1 MIALAS
7 ASWGIMTD
15 IAAERPS
22 RLRRALDAVERAGN
36 RLPDPV
42 TLFVVSIAILMAV
55 SALLAAAGT
64 GALNPAD
71 GKPIAAV
78 SLLHPD
84 QLRRLFTELPQIFT
98 GFPPLGIVLI
108 MMIGVAVAERAGL
121 FAAALS
127 GLVRIVPKPLLT
139 FTIVFAGCQASIAS
153 DAGYVVLIPLAGA
166 VFAASGRHPLAGLS
180 AGFAGVAGGFTAN
193 LSITTLDGLL
203 SGLTQAAAQL
213 IDKTY
218 VVEITSNWYLMMA
231 LMPVLSIAG
240 TLICERIVEPR
251 LNAGPQWIDL
261 APAGD
266 DPARGARERR
276 GLRWAGL
283 TLLAFIGLV
292 AFLAWEPGSALRDPV
307 DGDFDPLLRGLIAV
321 LFLAFLLIGLAYGI
335 AAGTIRSDRDAVQ
348 MASKGMAE
356 MGSYLVLAFF
366 AAVFV
371 TLFGWSNLGALMAI
385 SGAEF
390 LKSAGAGG
398 LPILIMVILIAMG
411 TDLLVG
417 SASAKWAILAPVMVP
432 MLMLLGISPEAT
444 QAAYRLG
451 DSTTNMITPFM
462 TYFPLILIMA
472 QRYRP
477 DFGIGSMIA
486 LMLPYTIAFF
496 FASTALFTAWY
507 LFDIPLGPGIE
518 RTYTP
523 GQHAP

>member
-1 MIALAS
+1 MVKLA
-7 ASWGIMTD
+7 TD
-15 IAAERPS
+15 RPG
-22 RLRRALDAVERAGN
+22 RLRRTLDAVERAGN

-42 TLFVVSIAILMAV
+42 TLFVISIAILMVA
-55 SALLAAAGT
+55 SALLAAAGV
-64 GALNPAD
+64 GAFNPAD

-78 SLLHPD
+78 SLLAPD

-98 GFPPLGIVLI
+98 SFPPLGIVLI
-108 MMIGVAVAERAGL
+108 MMIGVGVAERAGL
-121 FAAALS
+121 FAAALG
-127 GLVRIVPKPLLT
+127 GLVRAVPKPLLT

-153 DAGYVVLIPLAGA
+153 DSGYVVLIPLAGA
-166 VFAASGRHPLAGLS
+166 IFAASGRHPVAGIS
-180 AGFAGVAGGFTAN
+180 AAFAGVAGGFTAN
-193 LSITTLDGLL
+193 FSITTLDGLL

-218 VVEITSNWYLMMA
+218 TVDITSNWYLMMA
-231 LMPVLSIAG
+231 LVPVLSIAG
-240 TLICERIVEPR
+240 TLVCERIVEPR
-251 LNAGPQWIDL
+251 LNAGPKWVDL
-261 APAGD
+261 APVDD
-266 DPARGARERR
+266 DPERATRERR
-276 GLRWAGL
+276 GLRAAGL
-283 TLLAFIGLV
+283 ALLAYIGFIV
-292 AFLAWEPGSALRDPV
+292 FLAWEPGSALRDPV
-307 DGDFDPLLRGLIAV
+307 DGDLDPLLRGLIAV
-321 LFLAFLLIGLAYGI
+321 LFLLFLLLGVAYGI
-335 AAGTIRSDRDAVQ
+335 AAGSIKSDRDAVK

-356 MGSYLVLAFF
+356 MSSYLVLAFF
-366 AAVFV
+366 AAVFIA
-371 TLFGWSNLGALMAI
+371 LFGWSNLGALMAI

-417 SASAKWAILAPVMVP
+417 SASAKWAILAPVLVP

-486 LMLPYTIAFF
+486 LMLPYTLAFF
-496 FASTALFTAWY
+496 IASTTLFAAWY
-507 LFDIPLGPGIE
+507 ILDIPLGPGV
-518 RTYTP
+518 
-523 GQHAP
+523 GQVYIPSQQDVRP